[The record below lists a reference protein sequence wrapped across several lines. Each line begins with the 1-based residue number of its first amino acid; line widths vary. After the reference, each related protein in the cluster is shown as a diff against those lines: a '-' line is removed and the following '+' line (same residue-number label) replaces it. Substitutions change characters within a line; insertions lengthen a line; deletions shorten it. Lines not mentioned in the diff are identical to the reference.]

1 VAGFTLV
8 EVAVSLMVVVIG
20 LAGLFATSGRCFS
33 LLRRSKEIVAVRE
46 DILCRLD
53 AIRTLSYSQIA
64 KSSYVGGTLMA
75 SGTSGD
81 ATPFG
86 MTTDGMKNFTESLTI
101 YALGSQVFSDDASRL
116 NATPDSVGEY
126 ASQID
131 SVAPDVPKTYMSNSL
146 TAGDWTR
153 QIVNA
158 LPYIK
163 IVRTGTGAN
172 AQVNVINGGDLTAY
186 PQLRVDLTY
195 TWTDANNL
203 TRTQVGSTIISR
215 SGSLQ

>member
-1 VAGFTLV
+1 
-8 EVAVSLMVVVIG
+8 MVVVIG
-20 LAGLFATSGRCFS
+20 LAGLFATGGRCFS

-46 DILCRLD
+46 DLLCRLD
-53 AIRTLSYSQIA
+53 AIRTLSYAQIA
-64 KSSYVGGTLMA
+64 KSTYLNGTLMA
-75 SGTSGD
+75 TGASGD
-81 ATPFG
+81 ASPFG
-86 MTTDGMKNFTESLTI
+86 MTTDGMKPLTETITI
-101 YALGSQVFSDDASRL
+101 YALGSQLFSDDVSRL
-116 NATPDSVGEY
+116 HATPDSIGEY

-131 SVAPDVPKTYMSNSL
+131 SVAPDAPKTYRSNSL

-153 QIVNA
+153 QIVNS

-172 AQVNVINGGDLTAY
+172 AQTTVVNGGDLTSY

-195 TWTDANNL
+195 TWTDSNNI